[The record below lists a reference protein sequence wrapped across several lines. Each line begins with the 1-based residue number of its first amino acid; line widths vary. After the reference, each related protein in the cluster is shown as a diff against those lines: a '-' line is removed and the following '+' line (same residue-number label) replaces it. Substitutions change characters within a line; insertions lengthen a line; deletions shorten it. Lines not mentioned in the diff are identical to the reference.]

1 MVNMHRLGV
10 WLETCLLLGISGAP
24 QLCSATAVSFQS
36 TFLMTSRARA
46 FWQVFDAMVHVY
58 ISFSGMSEPLFP
70 A

>member
-1 MVNMHRLGV
+1 MHRLGV
-10 WLETCLLLGISGAP
+10 WLGTCLLLGIWGAP
-24 QLCSATAVSFQS
+24 QLCNATAVSLQS
-36 TFLMTSRARA
+36 TFLTTSRERA